1 MLGVERG
8 GIYFHSVIRLFVD
21 NKVYIICI
29 VVKCV
34 IRPRCK
40 TFYIFMAKQLGDY
53 PVSPFRLVSRLGS
66 FVSTFISAPSLSET
80 S

>member
-8 GIYFHSVIRLFVD
+8 GIYFHSVIWLFVN

-29 VVKCV
+29 VVNV
-34 IRPRCK
+34 L
-40 TFYIFMAKQLGDY
+40 FDLGVVHFMFLW
-53 PVSPFRLVSRLGS
+53 
-66 FVSTFISAPSLSET
+66 LS